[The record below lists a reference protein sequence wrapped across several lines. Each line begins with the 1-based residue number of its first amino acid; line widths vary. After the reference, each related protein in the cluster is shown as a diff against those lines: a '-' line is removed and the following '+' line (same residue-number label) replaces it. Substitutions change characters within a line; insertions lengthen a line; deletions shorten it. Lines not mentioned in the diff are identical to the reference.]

1 MSNCIEG
8 VDGLRKV
15 GSSLWS
21 GFTSFLGEEYSLN
34 MRFVFDGKEYIAK
47 VVLYDDDKM

>member
-47 VVLYDDDKM
+47 VVLYDDDKV